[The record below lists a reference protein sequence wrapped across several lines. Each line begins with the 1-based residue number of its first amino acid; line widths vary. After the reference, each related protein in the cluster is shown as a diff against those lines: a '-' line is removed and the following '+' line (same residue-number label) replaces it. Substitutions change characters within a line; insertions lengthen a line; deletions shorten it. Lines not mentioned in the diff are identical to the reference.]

1 MPLSVKRRFV
11 GAVRARERAAAGD
24 RGALLGCC
32 CMYDRNGRG
41 TRAAAYQQQGLCLN
55 WRGDLK
61 SCCMSPAEYVGHMLA
76 KVVWSPH
83 GRGMTNY
90 RDVEALYSGA
100 AVLLDNKA
108 GLEGHPGSAD
118 PAAFFYLSRT
128 VPAIWLQGHAARRR
142 GAWLDDTN
150 VTEEWLARQYA
161 GGRARRGRDLLAL
174 LALPHLQAHGG
185 AGVKAQTNPTSSL
198 FLLPSRPPQ
207 RPPVVVLLERPQ
219 APSED
224 GLQEPMKENDDL
236 EIDKQTW
243 DAHFTE
249 CYAAVGLP
257 RTR

>member
-1 MPLSVKRRFV
+1 MGGPDITSALEFVQDPRGGGLFVQNLDDRDSPPAHARAAVAAARRSRAAVRQMPLSVKRRFV

-24 RGALLGCC
+24 RRALLGCC

-118 PAAFFYLSRT
+118 PAAFFYLSRA

-161 GGRARRGRDLLAL
+161 IILAREDELDVAEIYWPYWLYHISKPMEAL
-174 LALPHLQAHGG
+174 
-185 AGVKAQTNPTSSL
+185 
-198 FLLPSRPPQ
+198 
-207 RPPVVVLLERPQ
+207 E
-219 APSED
+219 
-224 GLQEPMKENDDL
+224 
-236 EIDKQTW
+236 
-243 DAHFTE
+243 
-249 CYAAVGLP
+249 
-257 RTR
+257 